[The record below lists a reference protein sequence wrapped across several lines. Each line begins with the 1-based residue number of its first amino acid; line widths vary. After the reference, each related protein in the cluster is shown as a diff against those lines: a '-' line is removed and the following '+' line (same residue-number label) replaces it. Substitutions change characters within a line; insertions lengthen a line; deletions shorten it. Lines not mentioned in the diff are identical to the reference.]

1 MNKKVGI
8 VTWYWGN
15 YGSILQAYALQN
27 AIKSIGLEC
36 EVIQHHVNGNIRMQ
50 IRYRILHQGILN
62 TLKYYLNKSIAK
74 LQVHNKKEITLRCN
88 ALNDFIE
95 KNIKLSSQIY
105 NNKNYSDCQNYKY
118 YVCGSDQIWNPNFT
132 FFSSFYWLG
141 FVKNGEKIAYAPSM
155 GKTVLRKS
163 EEKMIAKYLQSF
175 KAISVRES
183 KTSTLLNKILSK
195 DKVITVS
202 DPTMLIKA
210 DIWKEKVP
218 SRRIKEKYLFAYL
231 IRGNKEQRDYISTI
245 AKQRKL
251 VLVTYPYLEGNYI
264 NKEEKAWGDI
274 RCSSDDPFDFLEK
287 IFNAELIITDSF
299 HCSVFSLL
307 FHKDFYVLKK
317 RMIQLISLQDSINYL
332 LYVRKQKESKKL
344 ERIFL

>member
-132 FFSSFYWLG
+132 FFSS
-141 FVKNGEKIAYAPSM
+141 
-155 GKTVLRKS
+155 
-163 EEKMIAKYLQSF
+163 
-175 KAISVRES
+175 
-183 KTSTLLNKILSK
+183 LLL
-195 DKVITVS
+195 
-202 DPTMLIKA
+202 
-210 DIWKEKVP
+210 
-218 SRRIKEKYLFAYL
+218 
-231 IRGNKEQRDYISTI
+231 
-245 AKQRKL
+245 
-251 VLVTYPYLEGNYI
+251 
-264 NKEEKAWGDI
+264 AWI
-274 RCSSDDPFDFLEK
+274 C
-287 IFNAELIITDSF
+287 
-299 HCSVFSLL
+299 
-307 FHKDFYVLKK
+307 
-317 RMIQLISLQDSINYL
+317 
-332 LYVRKQKESKKL
+332 
-344 ERIFL
+344 